1 MRLLVLASEGLKDRD
16 LWYPTILG
24 VITVIAAVSL
34 FCGTIY
40 LLLATDLGAR
50 LGFLVAAAGLSGF
63 MILLSLMWLTTAS
76 PLNTIKGRVP
86 SWRAVE
92 VIEGGDLARSDI
104 PAVRQIRD
112 EPLEDPAEQAN
123 IKAAVETSVVT
134 PAQSAGEEE
143 VAETSEFA
151 IYEDPADFLVTDFY
165 ETGGGNIFSQVEV
178 EVNGK
183 FPLVHASLHTPRYA
197 VVDICTVDKEAAVVP
212 FGEPPPDPV
221 CDESEPTNSVVFE
234 RDLGSVRVPP
244 FVALIGSSILFGL
257 CLLGLHWRERDL
269 QEQAA
274 ALQAEA
280 DQATRDAAEKSPAK
294 VEEPV

>member
-1 MRLLVLASEGLKDRD
+1 VKFLVLASEGLKDRD

-63 MILLSLMWLTTAS
+63 MILLSLLWLTTSS
-76 PLNTIKGRVP
+76 PLNTIKGRIP

-112 EPLEDPAEQAN
+112 EPLKDPAEQAN
-123 IKAAVETSVVT
+123 IKAAVDTVVVT
-134 PAQSAGEEE
+134 SAESAGEEE

-151 IYEDPADFLVTDFY
+151 IYDDPAQYLVTDFY

-178 EVNGK
+178 EANGE
-183 FPLVHASLHTPRYA
+183 FPLLHVSLHTPRYA
-197 VVDICTVDKEAAVVP
+197 AVDICTVDEEAAVVP
-212 FGEPPPDPV
+212 FGDPPPDPV
-221 CDESEPTNSVVFE
+221 CDESQPINTVVFE

-244 FVALIGSSILFGL
+244 IVALLGSSVLFGL

-280 DQATRDAAEKSPAK
+280 DQATKAAADTSPAK

>member
-1 MRLLVLASEGLKDRD
+1 VKFLVLASEGLKDRD

-76 PLNTIKGRVP
+76 PLNTIKGRIP

-123 IKAAVETSVVT
+123 IKAAVDTVVVT
-134 PAQSAGEEE
+134 PAESAGEEE

-151 IYEDPADFLVTDFY
+151 IYDDPAQYLVTDFY
-165 ETGGGNIFSQVEV
+165 ETGGGNLFSQVEV
-178 EVNGK
+178 EVNGE
-183 FPLVHASLHTPRYA
+183 FPLLHVSLHTPRYA
-197 VVDICTVDKEAAVVP
+197 AVDICTVDEAAAVVP
-212 FGEPPPDPV
+212 FGDAPPDPV
-221 CDESEPTNSVVFE
+221 CDESQPINTVVFE

-244 FVALIGSSILFGL
+244 VVALLGSSVLFAL

-280 DQATRDAAEKSPAK
+280 DQATKDAAEKSPAK